1 MGIKKIFNNFLYGD
15 NEEQNGYENNYTED
29 AENENFYDPEEN
41 DSGITATQ
49 MGSGVGITS
58 GSAIEMIVVKPEK
71 LETVTQIAD
80 YLVDRKTILLN
91 LEDTNKETA
100 RRLIDFLNGVAY
112 AINGDLR
119 KVASNTY
126 VVTPSNVEL
135 TGEKLSASTEAAFTK
150 E

>member
-1 MGIKKIFNNFLYGD
+1 MGIKNVKNALNNFIFGDRDDAADYGVEAETEF
-15 NEEQNGYENNYTED
+15 EEYEEYG
-29 AENENFYDPEEN
+29 EEEGRVTSN
-41 DSGITATQ
+41 VSV
-49 MGSGVGITS
+49 SS
-58 GSAIEMIVVKPEK
+58 GSSIEMVVVKPEK

-91 LEDTNKETA
+91 LEETNKETA

-119 KVASNTY
+119 KVAANTY

-135 TGEKLSASTEAAFTK
+135 SGEKLTATQEAAFTK

>member
-1 MGIKKIFNNFLYGD
+1 MSFRWTEICSP
-15 NEEQNGYENNYTED
+15 EASAED